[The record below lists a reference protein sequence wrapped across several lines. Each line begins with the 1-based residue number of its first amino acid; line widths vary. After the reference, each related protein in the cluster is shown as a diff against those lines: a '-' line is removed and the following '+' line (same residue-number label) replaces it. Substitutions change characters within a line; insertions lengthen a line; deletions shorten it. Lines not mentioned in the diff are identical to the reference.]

1 MKKTLAEVGARAREA
16 SRKRGREARGSFVA
30 AHSAGNIRAGFFAAE
45 AWNRGPYFGVEP
57 QGPARWYGAGMAG
70 S

>member
-1 MKKTLAEVGARAREA
+1 MKKTLTGADARARRA

-30 AHSAGNIRAGFFAAE
+30 AYSAGNIRAGFFEAE

-57 QGPARWYGAGMAG
+57 QGFARWDGAGMAG